1 MSVSL
6 DRLLQLRQQAGLRR
20 SNASDR
26 AGTGDTTPSTAGVT
40 IDGLRRLLGTRGR
53 LQAAVPTQAP
63 SRLPD
68 RALMGEQIF
77 PGLYCVDRL
86 LAWPKPCDA
95 IVVDAKTYGPIQPCD
110 ALCFDTETTGL
121 AGGAGTRAFMVGIS
135 EWTSEGLR
143 VRQLLTATLAA
154 EAAMLSTLA
163 EWIEPRHV
171 LVSYNGRCYDSPL
184 LATRYRLARMT
195 NPLANLPH
203 ADLLFAVRRRYRGV
217 WENCRLG
224 TVERRL
230 LNVVREDDLP
240 GSEAPAAWLG
250 YLRGGNAV
258 NLRRVLAHNHQD
270 VVSLMMLL
278 GELASAVPHE
288 FMVNASA
295 TASVG
300 RIV

>member
-6 DRLLQLRQQAGLRR
+6 DRLLQLRQQAGLGR
-20 SNASDR
+20 SSAQDR
-26 AGTGDTTPSTAGVT
+26 SHANDAKPATAGVT

-53 LQAAVPTQAP
+53 LQATVPTAAP
-63 SRLPD
+63 TRSPD
-68 RALMGEQIF
+68 RALLGEQIL

-86 LAWPKPCDA
+86 LPWPKPCEA
-95 IVVDAKTYGPIQPCD
+95 IVVDAKTHGPIDPCD

-135 EWTSEGLR
+135 EWTTDGLR

-154 EAAMLSTLA
+154 EAAMLRTLA
-163 EWIEPRHV
+163 EWIEPRHL

-184 LATRYRLARMT
+184 LATRYRLARMV
-195 NPLANLPH
+195 NPLATLPH

-250 YLRGGNAV
+250 YLRGGDAV

-288 FMVNASA
+288 SPVDAS
-295 TASVG
+295 T
-300 RIV
+300 

>member
-6 DRLLQLRQQAGLRR
+6 ERLLRLRQQAGLGVGMPARIAP
-20 SNASDR
+20 NA
-26 AGTGDTTPSTAGVT
+26 AKPQPAGVT
-40 IDGLRRLLGTRGR
+40 IDVLRRLLGTRGR
-53 LQAAVPTQAP
+53 LQTAIEPAAGMH
-63 SRLPD
+63 SPD
-68 RALMGEQIF
+68 RTLSGEQIL
-77 PGLYCVDRL
+77 PGLFLVDRL
-86 LAWPKPCDA
+86 LPWPKPCDA
-95 IVVDAKTYGPIQPCD
+95 IVVDAKTYGPIEPSN

-135 EWTSEGLR
+135 EWTADGLR
-143 VRQLLTATLAA
+143 VRQLLTATLGA
-154 EAAMLSTLA
+154 EAAMLRTLA
-163 EWIEPRHV
+163 DWIEPRHV

-230 LNVVREDDLP
+230 LQVVREDDLP
-240 GSEAPAAWLG
+240 GSEAPAAWLR
-250 YLRGGNAV
+250 YLRGGDAI

-270 VVSLMMLL
+270 VVSLMLLL
-278 GELASAVPHE
+278 GALAAPGPREGSCDE
-288 FMVNASA
+288 SA
-295 TASVG
+295 TALA
-300 RIV
+300 R